1 MMKTQRRVGVLLAV
15 ALVGGLVQDRPV
27 WGGNESQ
34 EFRPSYPLV
43 VTGKDV
49 AALLGAAPDRIVG
62 FAWRDGQWV
71 QVPVQV
77 DQKVLA
83 PKGQA
88 GGNPAVPL
96 KSRWKSHYIF
106 ADPRNAAGPGGP
118 TLGDH
123 DEIAMLY
130 EDFGS
135 STEAASGDPEGVVA
149 NTRVHL
155 VATIAGQR
163 PRSLYLFKSAGAL
176 KPDAGRKPIAYSFH
190 SLIAPEDRPRWEEI
204 TPEISSYRFIPH
216 RKENKVIY
224 QLPPLPSEDSA
235 VRGENYQVRFDAR
248 SRLSE
253 LRILSAGASGDNIL
267 EHDKFYY
274 GSDMRQQTYLVSIGN
289 RILAD
294 VAGPVRAIRVRQLE
308 WSASL
313 GYDEWIFYP
322 RMVEVARHWIIHKG
336 PALWFG
342 MNFSESAIGMTYYD
356 NLNEQ
361 GVTIDGQPDDV
372 RTGEL
377 KWQFIAGKPG
387 SLLVQHIL
395 DTNIQDLPR
404 SSRYF
409 DVKDPFYF
417 TRNATFPDTGAFAYG
432 ASGPFYGPYPATVPK
447 GETGDYMVIRRR
459 FLFGPPGMSPA
470 QAKAAVEQPL
480 PTLEV
485 INH

>member
-1 MMKTQRRVGVLLAV
+1 MNRIAIVIALAV
-15 ALVGGLVQDRPV
+15 GFVEERPV
-27 WGGNESQ
+27 WGGSVSQ
-34 EFRPSYPLV
+34 EFRPSSPV
-43 VTGKDV
+43 IVTGKNV

-62 FAWRDGQWV
+62 FAWRDGKWV

-88 GGNPAVPL
+88 GGSPALPL
-96 KSRWKSHYIF
+96 KARWKSHYMF
-106 ADPRNAAGPGGP
+106 ADPKNAAGPGAA
-118 TLGDH
+118 TLADN
-123 DEIAMLY
+123 DEIAMLDD
-130 EDFGS
+130 DFGGPVD
-135 STEAASGDPEGVVA
+135 AAAADPMGVVPQS
-149 NTRVHL
+149 RVD
-155 VATIAGQR
+155 VRATLKGHP
-163 PRSLYLFKSAGAL
+163 PRWLYLFKSAGDL
-176 KPDAGRKPIAYSFH
+176 KPGAGRKPVDYRFH
-190 SLIAPEDRPRWEEI
+190 SLIAPEDRKRWEEI

-216 RKENKVIY
+216 RKENKGKY
-224 QLPPLPSEDSA
+224 DLPPLPSEDST
-235 VRGENYQVRFDAR
+235 VTGENYRLNFDAR
-248 SRLSE
+248 NRLSVLE
-253 LRILSAGASGDNIL
+253 ILSPGAASANIM

-274 GSDMRQQTYLVSIGN
+274 GSDMRQQAYLVSIGN

-294 VAGPVRAIRVRQLE
+294 ITGPVRAIRVRQLE

-322 RMVEVARHWIIHKG
+322 RRVEAARHWIIHAG

-342 MNFSESAIGMTYYD
+342 LNLSEKAVGMTYYD
-356 NLNEQ
+356 NLNPQ
-361 GVTIDGQPDDV
+361 GVVIDGQPDDV

-377 KWQFIAGKPG
+377 KWQLFTGKPG

-432 ASGPFYGPYPATVPK
+432 ASGPLYGPYPQTVPK
-447 GETGDYMVIRRR
+447 GEGGDYVVIRRR
-459 FLFGPPGMSPA
+459 FLFGPPGISLE
-470 QAKAAVEQPL
+470 QAKAAVEEPV
-480 PTLEV
+480 PTIEV
-485 INH
+485 VKR